1 MYKKK
6 TALYIA
12 GGAIGLIIIFF
23 LLKFITDN
31 QFSNNI
37 PEIPNSNTL
46 SIPVKKQI
54 SEAHDEAYRNP
65 SAENLGMLGM
75 VYHSSAN
82 YSQAAQCYELAIK
95 RSKSGWIWNYYHGY
109 LSMELGKSEAAIENF
124 NSVIEKNPAIDLA
137 WYYVGQEYKN
147 LGENELAEKAFEKII
162 LKKNIT
168 SDAKAT
174 TRNDHFPL
182 RTYAM
187 YDLSRIYFDTGH
199 TDLAEETLKELIQK
213 NYLFGPAY
221 RLLGNIY
228 NIKGNISLGKQYTV
242 RANDLLNFSP
252 PVDTLIDRLA
262 LLSRSELYLLKKIDE
277 AERSMHSD
285 WAVRLVNHG
294 LQYMPDNQHLLSKAI
309 RVYLWKRL
317 NKKAIALTDQHISY
331 FRENFNEL
339 RNTGLLFYQKG
350 LYPQAIKYWN
360 LALDLK
366 PEEIKV
372 QEYLAKCFYATGEKQ
387 KVHKL
392 VNELLEKNQDN
403 PEVLADITSLLLQ
416 FGEKEKAVGHLT
428 KLKQLIPSN
437 PTVQKIAGEVAEA
450 NGDTQ
455 EAITMYESSFKGDPE
470 DLQTIRKL
478 GRLLTEQKMWN
489 KSLSLYSKALKY
501 HPNNPEL
508 LAKLGEFLINCPDP
522 SIRNI
527 EKGKEYSERAFTYY
541 DCPPDIL
548 VSAGSHL
555 AYAYAML
562 GEKQKAITTISKAIN
577 IGRRQNISSS
587 YQAKLENLYKGIQN
601 IEN

>member
-1 MYKKK
+1 MDKK
-6 TALYIA
+6 TVLYIA
-12 GGAIGLIIIFF
+12 GGAVGLIIIFF
-23 LLKFITDN
+23 LLKFITNN

-46 SIPVKKQI
+46 SIAVTKQI
-54 SEAHDEAYRNP
+54 SEAQDEARRNP

-75 VYHSSAN
+75 VYHSCAN
-82 YSQAAQCYELAIK
+82 YSQAAQCYKLAIK
-95 RSKSGWIWNYYHGY
+95 RSKSDWIWNYYHGY
-109 LSMELGKSEAAIENF
+109 LSMELGKSEAAIKNF

-147 LGENELAEKAFEKII
+147 LGENELAEKAFKKII
-162 LKKNIT
+162 SKKNKT

-187 YDLSRIYFDTGH
+187 YDLSRIYFDTGR

-213 NYLFGPAY
+213 DYLFGPAY

-228 NIKGNISLGKQYTV
+228 NITGNISLGKQYTV

-294 LQYMPDNQHLLSKAI
+294 LKYIPDNQHLLSKAI
-309 RVYLWKRL
+309 KIYLWKRL
-317 NKKAIALTDQHISY
+317 NKKAIALTDNHISY
-331 FRENFNEL
+331 FQENFNEL

-372 QEYLAKCFYATGEKQ
+372 QEYLAKCFFAIGEKK
-387 KVHKL
+387 KVHKI

-416 FGEKEKAVGHLT
+416 FGEKEKAVGYLT
-428 KLKQLIPSN
+428 KLKQLSPSN

-450 NGDTQ
+450 NGNTQ
-455 EAITMYESSFKGDPE
+455 EAIKMYESSFKGDPE

-478 GRLLTEQKMWN
+478 GNLLTEQKMWN
-489 KSLSLYSKALKY
+489 KSLSLYSKALEY

-522 SIRNI
+522 SIKNI

-562 GEKQKAITTISKAIN
+562 GEKQRAITTISKAIN

-587 YQAKLENLYKGIQN
+587 YQSKLENLYIGIQN
-601 IEN
+601 IDN